1 MPAEKARCSN
11 AQCLDTLAPDEE
23 DAVPQGMGVY
33 GMRDPYECLA
43 VRPTA
48 TADDIDK
55 SFRRL
60 AKTLHPD
67 ANNNDPNT
75 AVLFAELTAAHK
87 ILGNPKR
94 RLAFDRGEIDAEGKP
109 RQPKRYGVLLAMMTV
124 SLLATTS
131 VLGIRYLAP
140 QSAIDASSD
149 NRGGAQSEPRLIPQQ
164 NNASAADGA
173 IPLGIRVSGEA
184 AGLALEISGLPTGT
198 TLSSGRRLGTDAW
211 RIFVEDL
218 DKATIHPPPGFSGT
232 IDVAVELRLAD
243 DTVIDRGS
251 FRLEWSPAVAPVERK
266 FADDSSVSGNTEV
279 AAIPAPTDQN
289 VTHDVA
295 KAQVDHDQIELLIA
309 RSQQLVSEGDVG
321 AARTLLQRAA
331 EAGDARAAL
340 ALGSTYDPIMLV
352 ILHARG
358 VTADPFLA
366 RFWYRKAS
374 GFGSQEAQQRLN
386 LLASR

>member
-1 MPAEKARCSN
+1 
-11 AQCLDTLAPDEE
+11 
-23 DAVPQGMGVY
+23 
-33 GMRDPYECLA
+33 MRDPYVCLA
-43 VRPTA
+43 VPTTA

-75 AVLFAELTAAHK
+75 AALFAELNAAHE
-87 ILGNPKR
+87 ILGDRRR
-94 RLAFDRGEIDAEGKP
+94 RLAFDRGEIDAEVKP
-109 RQPKRYGVLLAMMTV
+109 RERKKRYGVLFAMMTV
-124 SLLATTS
+124 SLLATC
-131 VLGIRYLAP
+131 VLAIRYLAP
-140 QSAIDASSD
+140 QSEVSAISANQDVAL
-149 NRGGAQSEPRLIPQQ
+149 SEPRLIAQQ
-164 NNASAADGA
+164 NNASAGDGA
-173 IPLGIRVSGEA
+173 IPLGIGVSGET
-184 AGLALEISGLPTGT
+184 AGLALEISGLPNGT
-198 TLSSGRRLGTDAW
+198 TLSSGRPLGTDTW
-211 RIFVEDL
+211 RIFAEDL
-218 DKATIHPPPGFSGT
+218 GKAMIHPPPGFSGT

-251 FRLEWSPAVAPVERK
+251 FRLEWSPAVAPAQRK
-266 FADDSSVSGNTEV
+266 FADDSFASGAGIV

-295 KAQVDHDQIELLIA
+295 KSQVDHDQIELLIA

-374 GFGSQEAQQRLN
+374 GYGSQEAQQRLN

>member
-1 MPAEKARCSN
+1 LN
-11 AQCLDTLAPDEE
+11 AQCLDTLAPDRE
-23 DAVPQGMGVY
+23 DAVPEGMGVY

-48 TADDIDK
+48 TADDIEK

-75 AVLFAELTAAHK
+75 AVLFAELTAAHQ

-109 RQPKRYGVLLAMMTV
+109 VQPKTRYGVLLAMMTV
-124 SLLATTS
+124 SLLAATS
-131 VLGIRYLAP
+131 VLGMRYLTP

-149 NRGGAQSEPRLIPQQ
+149 NRGGAPSEPRLIPQQ

-173 IPLGIRVSGEA
+173 IPLGIRVSGET

-198 TLSSGRRLGTDAW
+198 TLSSGRPLGTDAW
-211 RIFVEDL
+211 RIFAEDL
-218 DKATIHPPPGFSGT
+218 DKTVIHPPPGFSGT

-251 FRLEWSPAVAPVERK
+251 FRLEWTPAVAPAQRK
-266 FADDSSVSGNTEV
+266 FADDSFASGTAEV
-279 AAIPAPTDQN
+279 AAIPEPTDQN
-289 VTHDVA
+289 VTLDVS
-295 KAQVDHDQIELLIA
+295 KRQVDHDQIELLIA

-374 GFGSQEAQQRLN
+374 GFGSQEAQQRLK

>member
-1 MPAEKARCSN
+1 
-11 AQCLDTLAPDEE
+11 
-23 DAVPQGMGVY
+23 
-33 GMRDPYECLA
+33 MRDPYECLA

-75 AVLFAELTAAHK
+75 AVLFAELTAAHG
-87 ILGNPKR
+87 ILGNPKK

-109 RQPKRYGVLLAMMTV
+109 RQPKTRYGVFLAMMTV
-124 SLLATTS
+124 SLLAATS
-131 VLGIRYLAP
+131 VLSFRYLTP

-149 NRGGAQSEPRLIPQQ
+149 NRVGAQSEPRLMPQQ

-173 IPLGIRVSGEA
+173 IPLGIRVSGET

-198 TLSSGRRLGTDAW
+198 TLSSGRPLGTDAW
-211 RIFVEDL
+211 RIFAEDL
-218 DKATIHPPPGFSGT
+218 GKVMIHPPPGFSGT
-232 IDVAVELRLAD
+232 IDIAVELRLAD

-251 FRLEWSPAVAPVERK
+251 FRLEWSPAVAPAQKK
-266 FADDSSVSGNTEV
+266 FADDSFASGTTEV

-295 KAQVDHDQIELLIA
+295 KPQVNHDQIELLIA